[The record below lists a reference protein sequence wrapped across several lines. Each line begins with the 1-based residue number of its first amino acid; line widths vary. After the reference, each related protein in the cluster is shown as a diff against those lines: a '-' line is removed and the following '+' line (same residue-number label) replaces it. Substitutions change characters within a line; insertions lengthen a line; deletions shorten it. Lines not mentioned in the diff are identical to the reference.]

1 MSDQKPPQSSI
12 LDEFRSLSENL
23 KRTFTTAWQSEERQR
38 IQQELEEGIN
48 EVGSTLKSMAAEFEE
63 SPAGQEIK
71 RTVADIQNPE
81 RRLELETRFRTQFAA
96 AIRSLNAELESILEN
111 WGTQKEGAP
120 PEKKE
125 GSDGK

>member
-63 SPAGQEIK
+63 SPTGQEIK
-71 RTVADIQNPE
+71 RTIADVQDPE
-81 RRLELETRFRTQFAA
+81 RRLELETRFRTQFTA
-96 AIRSLNAELESILEN
+96 AIRSLNAELVSILEN
-111 WGTQKEGAP
+111 WGTQKESDQ

-125 GSDGK
+125 GSGGE

>member
-23 KRTFTTAWQSEERQR
+23 KRTFNTAWQSEERQR

-71 RTVADIQNPE
+71 RTVADIQDPE
-81 RRLELETRFRTQFAA
+81 RRAELETRFRTQFAA

-111 WGTQKEGAP
+111 WGTQKEDEP

-125 GSDGK
+125 PGDGG

>member
-71 RTVADIQNPE
+71 RTIADVQDPE
-81 RRLELETRFRTQFAA
+81 RRAEMETRFRTQFAA
-96 AIRSLNAELESILEN
+96 AIRSLNAELENLLDS
-111 WGTQKEGAP
+111 WGGKKEDAP
-120 PEKKE
+120 PQPKE
-125 GSDGK
+125 PGDGS